1 MKKKLIRVAV
11 IISCLTVLM
20 SALAFTVSAASYQ
33 TFTYNISGS
42 KLVSPDAYT
51 PTMRIDSSYMN
62 LDVALSTPV
71 DLFCGPNGDVYI
83 VDSGNNCVYVLDEYY
98 KYKFTIKSFTNSS
111 GISDILSGPQGGY
124 ATDKYIY
131 VCDTDN
137 SRIVLFDLN
146 GQYVKHFEKPSSDIF
161 EEDSLYKPS
170 AIAVDN
176 AGRMYVVSS
185 TTYEGV
191 MLFNSN
197 GNFESFLGA
206 QQTSGG
212 VASTIISSLFSNGKK
227 KTYVPTEFSNI
238 TIDSE
243 NFIYITSKLEKPFIK
258 KVSASNTDVLA
269 KNGFFEPYG
278 NIDTD
283 SLIVDLALGPE
294 KSWTI
299 ADQNDSVLYTYD
311 QYGNLMFAF
320 GQSGYQLGNIT
331 KIGSIAYH
339 NEDLLVMDISQ
350 NNITI
355 FTRTDYGDLLI
366 NALKNENERNYG
378 TTVQDYRDILRR
390 NSNFDQAYVGIGRAN
405 YNNHKWSEAMN
416 NFKAAYDTTNYSAA
430 FKMYRQEVA
439 SKFFI
444 LIPIIVIGLIAA
456 LTYLFTY
463 AKKVNKRTALK
474 ITKRT
479 FGEEFLYG
487 FHVIMHP
494 FEGFYDLKHERR
506 GSVRAAFA
514 FLAIGVASFAYQGF
528 GRAYLFNPTETYP
541 SIFSQCL
548 SLVVPVMLWVTAN
561 WCLTT
566 LFDGE
571 GSFKDIFIATCYA
584 LLPLAFFIIPAT
596 ALTNVLS
603 LSEANLYNILIT
615 LAWVWVGL
623 LVFCGTMVTHDYSL
637 VKNVITCIGTVVAMV
652 FIMFCGMLFSALLVR
667 MIGFVSNIVTEIS
680 YRL

>member
-494 FEGFYDLKHERR
+494 FDGFYDLKHERR

>member
-405 YNNHKWSEAMN
+405 YNNHKWSEAMD

-494 FEGFYDLKHERR
+494 FDGFYDLKHERR

-571 GSFKDIFIATCYA
+571 GSFKDIFIATCYS

>member
-278 NIDTD
+278 NIETD

-299 ADQNDSVLYTYD
+299 ADQKDSVLYTYD

-494 FEGFYDLKHERR
+494 FDGFYDLKHERR